1 MRWEIVG
8 RRRDEQDDGIE
19 WVWILQR
26 GEQIRHVRVI
36 DARDGFGREL
46 IEALL
51 DTDQPPEI
59 LTFPVSFSEGDV
71 VEYVGDFVAGEEG
84 AEVGDETPK
93 PGERGTI
100 VDVNEFN
107 GDVIVS
113 WESCSALV
121 HGYADVDLRQVQREP
136 GSG

>member
-46 IEALL
+46 IDALL
-51 DTDQPPEI
+51 DTDEPPEI

-84 AEVGDETPK
+84 AEGGDETLK
-93 PGERGTI
+93 PGERGTV

-107 GDVIVS
+107 GDVVVS
-113 WESCSALV
+113 WESCGGLV
-121 HGYADVDLRQVQREP
+121 HGRPDVDLRKVQREP